1 MNYTAHT
8 AKQLGQTLRSQRK
21 LHKLT
26 LKNAASSVGLL
37 PKTITRLELATNTA
51 SIESLYKL
59 LSALDLELVIRTKS
73 NEVDGQG
80 W

>member
-1 MNYTAHT
+1 MYYTAHT

-21 LHKLT
+21 LQKLT

-37 PKTITRLELATNTA
+37 PKTITRLELTTDTA

-59 LSALDLELVIRTKS
+59 LSALDLELVIRAKPEEAG
-73 NEVDGQG
+73 NPD

>member
-1 MNYTAHT
+1 MNYTALT

-37 PKTITRLELATNTA
+37 PKTITRLELTTDTA

-59 LSALDLELVIRTKS
+59 LSALDLELVIRAKPEEAG
-73 NEVDGQG
+73 NPD

>member
-37 PKTITRLELATNTA
+37 PKTITRLELATDTA

-59 LSALDLELVIRTKS
+59 LDLELVIRTKS
-73 NEVDGQG
+73 NEVDDQG